1 MAVQINTTKLSSVET
16 TSSPNKQ
23 SFYVIGVED
32 NVYKKSLI
40 DDIPI
45 STEISEKFDLV
56 NQSISTLES
65 EKGDKTEIDS
75 LKGVVGTDGGD
86 STSSTGLFSLVYT
99 NKENIEAH
107 KTESDEKYATK
118 EFVGTKGENYESST
132 GMYADIVKNAEDIKN
147 IYVATNYTRYEGTDN
162 NTYTIHYESVLNPS
176 PLDGIRAST
185 INAYL
190 PVSTDISGFCSASTA
205 SSINIF
211 APLATDCSL
220 LFSNC
225 NNITNSSIVL
235 DSALSLDSMYLN
247 CGSIISI
254 NVSAQRATSAESA
267 FMNCVGLTNLILDV
281 PLLQNG
287 NSMCCGDSSL
297 TAIQASLQNVTTMI
311 SAFENCTSIQS
322 LSLNLN
328 SLTNGTSM
336 CSGCSSLVNFK
347 FNEQNSEMASLVTL
361 DKAFDG
367 CTNLSTESCQNIVS
381 TIPSYLDPLEPDS
394 HKLGVVG
401 VTNWT
406 ESMTLEVEAK
416 GWSVISTENIA

>member
-1 MAVQINTTKLSSVET
+1 M
-16 TSSPNKQ
+16 
-23 SFYVIGVED
+23 
-32 NVYKKSLI
+32 
-40 DDIPI
+40 
-45 STEISEKFDLV
+45 
-56 NQSISTLES
+56 
-65 EKGDKTEIDS
+65 
-75 LKGVVGTDGGD
+75 
-86 STSSTGLFSLVYT
+86 
-99 NKENIEAH
+99 
-107 KTESDEKYATK
+107 
-118 EFVGTKGENYESST
+118 
-132 GMYADIVKNAEDIKN
+132 
-147 IYVATNYTRYEGTDN
+147 
-162 NTYTIHYESVLNPS
+162 
-176 PLDGIRAST
+176 
-185 INAYL
+185 
-190 PVSTDISGFCSASTA
+190 C
-205 SSINIF
+205 
-211 APLATDCSL
+211 
-220 LFSNC
+220 
-225 NNITNSSIVL
+225 
-235 DSALSLDSMYLN
+235 
-247 CGSIISI
+247 SI
-254 NVSAQRATSAESA
+254 NVSAQKATSAESA

-287 NSMCCGDSSL
+287 NSMCSGDSSL

-381 TIPSYLDPLEPDS
+381 TIPSYLDPLGSDS